1 MPGFPFPGRP
11 GGEHDEPLL
20 DMIIARRVLPPDA
33 PQPMHDLASM
43 LAALAGPAEPGELAG
58 EVAVRAA
65 FSRAASPAS
74 ISSAARQPGRRRA
87 RRFRGPA
94 RSRARLATALVAA
107 AAALASVFAAYI
119 GVLPGPI
126 QQLAHVTVAAP
137 APHSTAPRPS
147 RTHRSGR
154 TAPGKALVGSPASHP
169 TPSPRPSA
177 GSAPSPGQGIFLKP
191 SFKPSATGSAGHGAP
206 GPICFPGPWPS
217 PGTPGKPSAQPSPPS
232 WSPVSH
238 GEHCTGLP
246 TGPSARPTLN
256 PHTPLT
262 GAQRVTTPA

>member
-33 PQPMHDLASM
+33 PQPVHDLARM

-74 ISSAARQPGRRRA
+74 ISPAARQPGRRRRTRRS
-87 RRFRGPA
+87 RRFLGPA
-94 RSRARLATALVAA
+94 RSRLRLATALVAA
-107 AAALASVFAAYI
+107 GAALGSVFAAYI
-119 GVLPGPI
+119 DVLPSPI

-137 APHSTAPRPS
+137 APHSIAPQQS
-147 RTHRSGR
+147 RTHRRGR
-154 TAPGKALVGSPASHP
+154 TAASKAPVTSPPASHP
-169 TPSPRPSA
+169 TPSPQRSA
-177 GSAPSPGQGIFLKP
+177 GSAPSPGQGTFRKP
-191 SFKPSATGSAGHGAP
+191 SYKPSPTGSTGHGVT
-206 GPICFPGPWPS
+206 GPICTPSPWPS
-217 PGTPGKPSAQPSPPS
+217 PGAPGTSSAHPSPPS
-232 WSPVSH
+232 WST

-246 TGPSARPTLN
+246 TGPSGEPTRS
-256 PHTPLT
+256 PYAPLT
-262 GAQRVTTPA
+262 GAQK

>member
-58 EVAVRAA
+58 EAAVRAA

-74 ISSAARQPGRRRA
+74 ISSAARRPGRP

-107 AAALASVFAAYI
+107 AALGSVFAAYI
-119 GVLPGPI
+119 DVLPSPI

-137 APHSTAPRPS
+137 APPTSGALRPVTVGKSSAAYATPRPS
-147 RTHRSGR
+147 SQP
-154 TAPGKALVGSPASHP
+154 APGPHHSTSPAQVHGQLTP
-169 TPSPRPSA
+169 TPN
-177 GSAPSPGQGIFLKP
+177 
-191 SFKPSATGSAGHGAP
+191 FKPSRTGSPGHGAT
-206 GPICFPGPWPS
+206 GPSCGPVLAHSPS
-217 PGTPGKPSAQPSPPS
+217 PQPKVSGYPSLPS
-232 WSPVSH
+232 WYQ
-238 GEHCTGLP
+238 GEHCTGIP
-246 TGPSARPTLN
+246 TRPSDEPTLH
-256 PHTPLT
+256 PYVPGT
-262 GAQRVTTPA
+262 QSS